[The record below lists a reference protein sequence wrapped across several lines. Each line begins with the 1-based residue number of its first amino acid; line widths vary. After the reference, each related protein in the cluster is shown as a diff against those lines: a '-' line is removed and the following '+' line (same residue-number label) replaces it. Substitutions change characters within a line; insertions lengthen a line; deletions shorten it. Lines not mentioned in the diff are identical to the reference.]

1 MVKFERWHTPNTKHY
16 SLIDFGE
23 GEKLERFGEIVL
35 IRPEPLAKNR
45 RKLAFETWQSKAHAR
60 FDQTGSTTG
69 KWISLRK
76 HPDQWDLQCELP
88 FGTIKFRLKLTKFKH
103 VGIFPEQA
111 SNWEFI
117 QKECQKHENPK
128 VLNLFAYTGGASLA
142 AKAAG
147 ADVTHVDSIKQV
159 ISWSR
164 ENQEI
169 SGLDG
174 IRWTVEDALKFAHR
188 ESKREKTY
196 QGIIMD
202 PPAWG
207 RGPKGE
213 RWKLEQKLDELLQ
226 AASSILDPKGF
237 AVINTYNGLP
247 LDTLKTKTNTH
258 FKLQQCLSKKLSLK
272 SEQDWYIDT
281 GCVCRISGV

>member
-1 MVKFERWHTPNTKHY
+1 
-16 SLIDFGE
+16 
-23 GEKLERFGEIVL
+23 
-35 IRPEPLAKNR
+35 
-45 RKLAFETWQSKAHAR
+45 
-60 FDQTGSTTG
+60 
-69 KWISLRK
+69 
-76 HPDQWDLQCELP
+76 
-88 FGTIKFRLKLTKFKH
+88 
-103 VGIFPEQA
+103 
-111 SNWEFI
+111 
-117 QKECQKHENPK
+117 
-128 VLNLFAYTGGASLA
+128 
-142 AKAAG
+142 
-147 ADVTHVDSIKQV
+147 
-159 ISWSR
+159 
-164 ENQEI
+164 
-169 SGLDG
+169 
-174 IRWTVEDALKFAHR
+174 
-188 ESKREKTY
+188 
-196 QGIIMD
+196 MD